1 MSSNASNVETL
12 TGQTIGG
19 VQQDISAGN
28 QVPASL
34 EKTNT
39 RTKGPLSRLSSLF
52 GGFAGGTSLIKKV
65 IVAVIIFMILKMTI
79 FR

>member
-1 MSSNASNVETL
+1 MSNVETL

-19 VQQDISAGN
+19 SSNPQVAGD
-28 QVPASL
+28 QAPASL

-39 RTKGPLSRLSSLF
+39 RTKGPLSRFGAIF
-52 GGFAGGTSLIKKV
+52 GGLVGGSLIKKV
-65 IVAVIIFMILKMTI
+65 ITAVIIFMILKMTI